1 MRMCCKYYLFIVI
14 LLFAGTGGDESVSLI
29 PESFFL
35 YSPSPAMAGQGGNTP
50 VGGIESKHAGDV
62 QPSSAADM
70 SATVIANI
78 ASTPGGSR
86 HGPVQSDALR
96 SCSLGVQMA
105 SQVHPGQVSPR

>member
-50 VGGIESKHAGDV
+50 VGGIDSRHASGV
-62 QPSSAADM
+62 QPSSVTYM
-70 SATVIANI
+70 SLTI
-78 ASTPGGSR
+78 ASTPGGPR

>member
-1 MRMCCKYYLFIVI
+1 MLRKLLIVM

-50 VGGIESKHAGDV
+50 VGGIDSKHASDV
-62 QPSSAADM
+62 QQSSVTYM
-70 SATVIANI
+70 SLTIT
-78 ASTPGGSR
+78 STPGGPR

>member
-1 MRMCCKYYLFIVI
+1 MNVLQIQFFIVVL

-50 VGGIESKHAGDV
+50 VGGIDSKHASGV
-62 QPSSAADM
+62 QPSSADM
-70 SATVIANI
+70 SLTI
-78 ASTPGGSR
+78 ASTPGGPR

>member
-1 MRMCCKYYLFIVI
+1 MLQNFFIVI

-50 VGGIESKHAGDV
+50 VGGIRSRHASDV
-62 QPSSAADM
+62 QPSSVTHM
-70 SATVIANI
+70 SLTI

>member
-1 MRMCCKYYLFIVI
+1 MLRKLLIVI

-35 YSPSPAMAGQGGNTP
+35 YSPSPAMAGQGGSTP
-50 VGGIESKHAGDV
+50 VGGIESRHASDV
-62 QPSSAADM
+62 QPSSVTYM
-70 SATVIANI
+70 SLTIATI
-78 ASTPGGSR
+78 ASTPGGPR
-86 HGPVQSDALR
+86 HRSVQSDALR